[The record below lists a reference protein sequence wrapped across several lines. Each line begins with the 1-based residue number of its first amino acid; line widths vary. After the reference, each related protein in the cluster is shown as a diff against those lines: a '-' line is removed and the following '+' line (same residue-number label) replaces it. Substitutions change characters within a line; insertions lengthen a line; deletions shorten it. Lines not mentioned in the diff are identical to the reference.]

1 MRCEQ
6 CGGLVTWRG
15 PLRAL
20 THTECHNCGGVNC
33 QVVEDIEPDEEDDQ
47 YQSDVQ
53 AAFGGPVQTPQC

>member
-15 PLRAL
+15 PFHAL
-20 THTECHNCGGVNC
+20 THTECHSCGGVNC
-33 QVVEDIEPDEEDDQ
+33 QVVDATEPDEEDAP